1 MSNTP
6 VQLKNFSQLELENWV
21 QTRGE
26 KAFRGRQLFQWI
38 WQKGVEEFKEMTNLS
53 KSLITEL
60 EQNCSLNLSTV
71 HQVQTSAT
79 QGTSKFL
86 IRLNDGKFVET
97 VLIPEGSRVTVCLSS
112 QVGCALDCD
121 FCATGKMGLN
131 RNLTSGEIA
140 DQLLHVR
147 RFSDCP
153 ITNIVFMGMG
163 EPFHNYEPV
172 IRAVVESLMLIG
184 LSLSLVTVLQLAKNA
199 PFGNALFWM
208 SAIAGFGFIGLGFV
222 EPLTASGLARI
233 SFAGVAA
240 LGLLTCLIL
249 WSRNISRAGSSLMVW
264 FIVAAWTIV
273 AAIGAVGLVENGF
286 LEPAIAAG
294 QGLILI
300 TLGFTLVH
308 LVFGQSIAA
317 NHFLEDSGRRA
328 LALAGSEQSV
338 WDCQVA
344 EALLYVG
351 PELERGLGVESGVM
365 GNMTL
370 RKWHE
375 LIHPSDR
382 GAYVSAVEAA
392 EKRGKGPFSQEFRLR
407 RADGTFR
414 WYLLRARA
422 IIGEDSMASR
432 LIGTLTDVTAIK
444 RSEDRLL
451 ADAVRDRV
459 TGLPNRA
466 LFIDRLERALRR
478 ANARD
483 IDELFVL
490 V

>member
-172 IRAVVESLMLIG
+172 IRAADILNAKLGFAHGARKITISTSGLVPQIRQFADEGHRYKLAVSLNASDDTSRTQLMPVNKKWNIAD
-184 LSLSLVTVLQLAKNA
+184 LVTACQVYTKASSNMLTFEYVLMAGINDNLGDARRLIN
-199 PFGNALFWM
+199 
-208 SAIAGFGFIGLGFV
+208 IANKVFCKVNVIPYNEV
-222 EPLTASGLARI
+222 AEDYQRPSKTRI
-233 SFAGVAA
+233 
-240 LGLLTCLIL
+240 
-249 WSRNISRAGSSLMVW
+249 NK
-264 FIVAAWTIV
+264 
-273 AAIGAVGLVENGF
+273 F
-286 LEPAIAAG
+286 LEALEGARFG
-294 QGLILI
+294 VTVRWSQG
-300 TLGFTLVH
+300 
-308 LVFGQSIAA
+308 
-317 NHFLEDSGRRA
+317 D
-328 LALAGSEQSV
+328 
-338 WDCQVA
+338 
-344 EALLYVG
+344 
-351 PELERGLGVESGVM
+351 
-365 GNMTL
+365 
-370 RKWHE
+370 
-375 LIHPSDR
+375 
-382 GAYVSAVEAA
+382 
-392 EKRGKGPFSQEFRLR
+392 
-407 RADGTFR
+407 
-414 WYLLRARA
+414 
-422 IIGEDSMASR
+422 
-432 LIGTLTDVTAIK
+432 
-444 RSEDRLL
+444 
-451 ADAVRDRV
+451 
-459 TGLPNRA
+459 
-466 LFIDRLERALRR
+466 
-478 ANARD
+478 D
-483 IDELFVL
+483 IDAACGQLSTVAQLKNENTE
-490 V
+490 